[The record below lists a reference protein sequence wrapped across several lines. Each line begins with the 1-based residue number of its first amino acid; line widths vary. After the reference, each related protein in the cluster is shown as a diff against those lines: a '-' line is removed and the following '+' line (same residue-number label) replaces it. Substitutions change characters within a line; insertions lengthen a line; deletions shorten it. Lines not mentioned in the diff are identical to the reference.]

1 MTESRRDWTVEADL
15 ASERSTQPM
24 PHLLSSHHSP
34 CPPDAV
40 LVKVNGSD
48 GDVRS
53 AVEALPKRENLR
65 YYTILRHLPPDLCND
80 FFPSKQLPSEALPPR
95 MLMGRSLLGKPVMHL
110 PYEGSAFIEADDGSG
125 NLPEYADI
133 SLISETKA
141 AISIPF
147 EWPLCI
153 DPTHI
158 ITSDGSQVISPYAV
172 DDVTRDT
179 RLSELQKDISV
190 FASRRLHRRVCSVVL
205 FEECGQSDHEP
216 AVTPWCDPSA
226 TAREVD
232 LFNVAAG
239 DRLRVYIVVDSLAAV
254 PEDEPF
260 CPIVPEQPVPPP
272 PPFPPCACD
281 RTPAL
286 PMPASPEAPPP
297 MPPLPN
303 IPTADAL
310 QRARALVRDGAGTL
324 RPRAP
329 AHNFLARRMIEANR
343 ADREDSVNL
352 PNDPRTF
359 RKLGE
364 HLRAIEL
371 QPLQL
376 RHVQLSNSQRHSGGA
391 SVRAARLSRVAS
403 LRAGHSSP
411 RNAALPRSRPT
422 RRDAAGLHVRRGD

>member
-1 MTESRRDWTVEADL
+1 MKESRRDWTVEADL
-15 ASERSTQPM
+15 AI
-24 PHLLSSHHSP
+24 
-34 CPPDAV
+34 
-40 LVKVNGSD
+40 LVKVNNGFQYD
-48 GDVRS
+48 K
-53 AVEALPKRENLR
+53 LPYNERHR
-65 YYTILRHLPPDLCND
+65 YSRLLHFLPPDLCNE
-80 FFPSKQLPSEALPPR
+80 FFPTKQLPSDALPPR
-95 MLMGRSLLGKPVMHL
+95 VLMGRSLLGKPVMRL

-226 TAREVD
+226 TAKEVD

-260 CPIVPEQPVPPP
+260 CPIQEPSYVTVPEPYDPERPPTTFSPV
-272 PPFPPCACD
+272 
-281 RTPAL
+281 
-286 PMPASPEAPPP
+286 
-297 MPPLPN
+297 
-303 IPTADAL
+303 
-310 QRARALVRDGAGTL
+310 V
-324 RPRAP
+324 
-329 AHNFLARRMIEANR
+329 
-343 ADREDSVNL
+343 
-352 PNDPRTF
+352 
-359 RKLGE
+359 
-364 HLRAIEL
+364 
-371 QPLQL
+371 
-376 RHVQLSNSQRHSGGA
+376 
-391 SVRAARLSRVAS
+391 
-403 LRAGHSSP
+403 
-411 RNAALPRSRPT
+411 
-422 RRDAAGLHVRRGD
+422 